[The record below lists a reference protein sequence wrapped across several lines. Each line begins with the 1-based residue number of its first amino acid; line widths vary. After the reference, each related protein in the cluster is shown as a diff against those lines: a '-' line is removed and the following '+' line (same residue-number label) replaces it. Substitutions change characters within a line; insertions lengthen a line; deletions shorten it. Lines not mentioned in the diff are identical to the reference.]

1 MCREGGTGV
10 CDYFLSV
17 LQSSP
22 RFTRT
27 PIPTLVRGRRWQLC
41 SIVVLPWV
49 RLCGE
54 PFCEHTRISP
64 HRTYVR
70 PEPSLRLNSTIN
82 KLYSTREREREIKV
96 GTLREAVVVVTG
108 ASRGLGAAI
117 AEELAGGGAKIVVNY
132 SQSKEPAEELVEQIS
147 ESGGEAIA
155 VQADV
160 SDAEQAQ
167 SLIDQAIDRF
177 NRVDVLINNA
187 GINIDRTLKKLSVE
201 DWDRV
206 IQVDLNSA
214 FYTVRAVLPHM
225 TDQGGGKIINMSSFI
240 GEAGNIGQ
248 ANYSAAKAGLLGF
261 TKTAAQELA
270 RSGITVNAVCPGF
283 IETDMV
289 AGIPEEAQ
297 QKLLKQVPLGR
308 FGKPDEVARAVRY
321 LIEDGDYITGQ
332 SIDINGGI
340 YIRT

>member
-1 MCREGGTGV
+1 
-10 CDYFLSV
+10 
-17 LQSSP
+17 
-22 RFTRT
+22 
-27 PIPTLVRGRRWQLC
+27 
-41 SIVVLPWV
+41 
-49 RLCGE
+49 
-54 PFCEHTRISP
+54 
-64 HRTYVR
+64 
-70 PEPSLRLNSTIN
+70 
-82 KLYSTREREREIKV
+82 V
-96 GTLREAVVVVTG
+96 GTLKEAVVVVTG
-108 ASRGLGAAI
+108 ASRGLGKAI
-117 AEELAGGGAKIVVNY
+117 AEELAGGGAKVVVNY
-132 SQSKEPAEELVEQIS
+132 SRSKEPAEELVDQIS

-160 SDAEQAQ
+160 S
-167 SLIDQAIDRF
+167 
-177 NRVDVLINNA
+177 
-187 GINIDRTLKKLSVE
+187 INIDRTLRKLSVD
-201 DWDRV
+201 DWDKV

-214 FYTVRAVLPHM
+214 FYTVHAVLPHM
-225 TDQGGGKIINMSSFI
+225 TDQGGGKIINMSSFV

-270 RSGITVNAVCPGF
+270 RFGITVNAICPGF

-289 AGIPEEAQ
+289 ANIPEEAQ
-297 QKLLKQVPLGR
+297 QKLRKQVPLGR

>member
-1 MCREGGTGV
+1 MILLHG
-10 CDYFLSV
+10 
-17 LQSSP
+17 
-22 RFTRT
+22 
-27 PIPTLVRGRRWQLC
+27 
-41 SIVVLPWV
+41 
-49 RLCGE
+49 
-54 PFCEHTRISP
+54 TRISLG
-64 HRTYVR
+64 TDLEKKAMCSTSVFR
-70 PEPSLRLNSTIN
+70 PILRLISPVN
-82 KLYSTREREREIKV
+82 KLRLTCERQKEDSV
-96 GTLREAVVVVTG
+96 GTLKEAVVVVTG
-108 ASRGLGAAI
+108 ASRGLGKSI
-117 AEELAGGGAKIVVNY
+117 AEELAGGGAKVVVNY
-132 SQSKEPAEELVEQIS
+132 SRSKEPAEELVDQIS

-160 SDAEQAQ
+160 SDAQQAQ
-167 SLIDQAIDRF
+167 KLIDQALERF

-187 GINIDRTLKKLSVE
+187 GINIDRTLRKLSVD
-201 DWDRV
+201 DWDKV

-214 FYTVRAVLPHM
+214 FYTVHAVLPHM
-225 TDQGGGKIINMSSFI
+225 TDQGGGKIINMSSFV

-270 RSGITVNAVCPGF
+270 RFGITVNAIAPGF

-289 AGIPEEAQ
+289 ANIPEEAK
-297 QKLLKQVPLGR
+297 QKLRKQVPLGR
-308 FGKPDEVARAVRY
+308 FGKPEEVAKAVRY